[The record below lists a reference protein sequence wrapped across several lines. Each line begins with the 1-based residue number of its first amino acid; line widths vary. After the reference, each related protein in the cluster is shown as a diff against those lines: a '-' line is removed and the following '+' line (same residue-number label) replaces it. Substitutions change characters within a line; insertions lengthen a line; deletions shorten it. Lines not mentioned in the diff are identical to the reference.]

1 MRLQDKSFYRVKTF
15 FIFLFEFSIKN
26 PFYDVKMTMMF
37 FLLVFVFSIVFALN
51 IDIVILDKK
60 VIEANRG

>member
-1 MRLQDKSFYRVKTF
+1 
-15 FIFLFEFSIKN
+15 
-26 PFYDVKMTMMF
+26 MMF